1 MNSRSSSRSSSYGYS
16 SHGSESSEEE
26 EYELFET
33 IRQLPLGIH
42 IVYNP
47 DAPSTYTKTKRY
59 IPKTFQNI
67 KVFVHDPRS
76 TYKSIDGEDL
86 WGMACSSLQYTVH
99 KSQSDNDTIE
109 MVHTCDPAMDG
120 EYFEKDKLDA
130 TTNMIMLNISKD
142 DEGLNKMKTF
152 ILCRDLHEQTLR
164 KMRTK
169 KRQDL
174 YDYNAV
180 FNEYMEIQPE
190 PCLYVDG
197 LCSKEKGVGR
207 LMMQLLDTIVEKS
220 SEYKAIK
227 LAALT
232 YVVKYYYKLGYR
244 FANSPNPNFSK
255 NINDTSLFES
265 INKMVENLPKITS
278 DDEYKNKEIIEFI
291 NVIQP
296 YKLFNTDFE
305 TRIKNRQAKRLK
317 RRTTYYDPITD
328 TFVKKSPGY
337 RKQEATKAHDL
348 GANGWYMYKIFNKP
362 QQSLPRRI
370 RYKTPSRSRA
380 THTRKRVIS
389 KPSASKSKSKQKT
402 KKIKLSSKSISKRNS
417 NSKTKHNR

>member
-1 MNSRSSSRSSSYGYS
+1 MSSRSSSRSSSYGYS

-33 IRQLPLGIH
+33 IRQLPVGIH

-59 IPKTFQNI
+59 IPKTFQSI
-67 KVFVHDPRS
+67 EVFVHDPRS

-86 WGMACSSLQYTVH
+86 WGMACSSLQYTMH
-99 KSQSDNDTIE
+99 KSQGGTNTIE

-142 DEGLNKMKTF
+142 DGGLNKMKTF

-174 YDYNAV
+174 YEYNAV
-180 FNEYMEIQPE
+180 FNEYMDIQSE

-197 LCSKEKGVGR
+197 LCSKEKGIGR

-220 SEYKAIK
+220 PEYKAIK

-255 NINDTSLFES
+255 NINDPSLFES
-265 INKMVENLPKITS
+265 INKMVETLPKITS
-278 DDEYKNKEIIEFI
+278 DDEYKNKEIIDFI

-305 TRIKNRQAKRLK
+305 TKIDKRQAKRLK

-348 GANGWYMYKIFNKP
+348 GSNGWYMYKFSNKP
-362 QQSLPRRI
+362 HQSLPRRI
-370 RYKTPSRSRA
+370 RYKTPSR
-380 THTRKRVIS
+380 TRKRVIS
-389 KPSASKSKSKQKT
+389 KSSASKPKTKQKT
-402 KKIKLSSKSISKRNS
+402 KKIKLSSKSKRKSKSKTRRNS
-417 NSKTKHNR
+417 